1 MKTEAHAIPRMD
13 SVRIGWP
20 VVAMTLVLTLIAAG
34 VAGLV
39 PALRATQIDPTDV
52 LKSAGPRSSG
62 GRSDRRLLRA
72 LTIAQTALTLALL
85 VGAGLLVRTM
95 RNVWNVPTG
104 YVTDHILTMTVTAV
118 QGNRLDFHQRALER
132 VSRLSGVRNAAFA
145 WGVPLTGTSWPG
157 EVEIEGHP
165 VVKPDDRLAVPL
177 RAVTPGYFAL
187 LSLPIVDGRDFR
199 PTDGGKAPPVAIVN
213 QTLAAR
219 YFPNGTAIG
228 KRIWG
233 NGRDRPA
240 NEIVGVVADS
250 RPEDLT
256 QATQP
261 EIYLPLWQALAFSKD
276 LIVRTEGDPRAMFQA
291 IERTLRE
298 TDPTV
303 AIENVRTLDQ
313 VRVDSVSSRTF
324 ASRLLAGFSGAAV
337 ILTLVGLYGI
347 LSLSVAARRREIA
360 IRSAVGAQP
369 QDIRSLI
376 LGEGARLVGWGLA
389 AGIAAALALGRV
401 CQVFLYGVTPADPL
415 TLASASLLFVL
426 VSLLACWVPAR
437 RATAVD
443 PLEALR
449 TD

>member
-1 MKTEAHAIPRMD
+1 
-13 SVRIGWP
+13 
-20 VVAMTLVLTLIAAG
+20 
-34 VAGLV
+34 
-39 PALRATQIDPTDV
+39 
-52 LKSAGPRSSG
+52 
-62 GRSDRRLLRA
+62 

-95 RNVWNVPTG
+95 RNVWSVPTG
-104 YVTDHILTMTVTAV
+104 YATDHILTMTVTAV

-157 EVEIEGHP
+157 EIEIEDHP
-165 VVKPDDRLAVPL
+165 VVKPDDRIAVPL

-187 LSLPIVDGRDFR
+187 LSLPIVEGRDFR
-199 PTDGGKAPPVAIVN
+199 PTDVGKAPFVAIVN
-213 QTLAAR
+213 QTLARR
-219 YFPNGTAIG
+219 YFPNGSAIG

-233 NGRDRPA
+233 NGRDKPS

-324 ASRLLAGFSGAAV
+324 ASRLLAGFSAAAV
-337 ILTLVGLYGI
+337 VLTLVGLYGI

-376 LGEGARLVGWGLA
+376 LGEGARLVGWGVA
-389 AGIAAALALGRV
+389 AGIATAVALGRV
-401 CQVFLYGVTPADPL
+401 WQVFLYGVTPADPL
-415 TLASASLLFVL
+415 TLAGASLLFVL

-437 RATAVD
+437 RATGVD

>member
-1 MKTEAHAIPRMD
+1 
-13 SVRIGWP
+13 
-20 VVAMTLVLTLIAAG
+20 VVAVTLVLALIAAG
-34 VAGLV
+34 IAGLV
-39 PALRATQIDPTDV
+39 PALRATQIDPNDV
-52 LKSAGPRSSG
+52 LKSSGTRSSG
-62 GRSDRRLLRA
+62 GKSDRRLLRA
-72 LTIAQTALTLALL
+72 LTILQTALTLALL

-132 VSRLSGVRNAAFA
+132 VSRVSGVRNAAFA

-165 VVKPDDRLAVPL
+165 VVKPDDRIAVPL

-187 LSLPIVDGRDFR
+187 LSLPILEGRDFR
-199 PTDGGKAPPVAIVN
+199 PSDDGKAAPVALVN
-213 QTLAAR
+213 QTLARR

-228 KRIWG
+228 KRLWG
-233 NGRDRPA
+233 DGRDKPS

-313 VRVDSVSSRTF
+313 VRVDSVSARTF

-337 ILTLVGLYGI
+337 VLTLVGLYGI

-376 LGEGARLVGWGLA
+376 LGEGARLIGWGLG
-389 AGIAAALALGRV
+389 AGVAAALALGRV
-401 CQVFLYGVTPADPL
+401 WQVFLYGVKPADPL

-426 VSLLACWVPAR
+426 VSLIACWVPAR
-437 RATAVD
+437 RATGVD

-449 TD
+449 TE